1 VSDEMPEQVYGLMS
15 LFPRRAQRR
24 PSVEFVPVP
33 YKEPGTGEARA
44 RGRE

>member
-1 VSDEMPEQVYGLMS
+1 MSDEVPESVYSLMS

-33 YKEPGTGEARA
+33 YKEPGAGSPE
-44 RGRE
+44 